1 MGVGAAFDGDG
12 RFGDVEMFG
21 EKLNQGSVGL
31 AVVGFGA
38 EIDRVFF
45 GRGGDDFF
53 LAGAGLNGNFNFW
66 HIIYN
71 IA

>member
-1 MGVGAAFDGDG
+1 
-12 RFGDVEMFG
+12 MFG
-21 EKLNQGSVGL
+21 EEFDEGGVGF

-53 LAGAGLNGNFNFW
+53 LGRASFYGDFDVHLRSFRLMS
-66 HIIYN
+66 
-71 IA
+71 